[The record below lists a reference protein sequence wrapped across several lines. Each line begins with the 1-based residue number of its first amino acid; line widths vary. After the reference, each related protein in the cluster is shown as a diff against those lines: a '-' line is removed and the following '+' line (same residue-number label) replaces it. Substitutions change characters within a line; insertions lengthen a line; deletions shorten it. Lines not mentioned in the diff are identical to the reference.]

1 MTGRGQT
8 GRMRTV
14 LMVLFDQVQ
23 SLDVTG
29 PLEVFTGANTWR
41 GGRGDGPAYDIRT
54 ASLGGRPVRTSSGLR
69 VTPDEDLR
77 EVRLSRPGLLIVPGG
92 EGSRRPDPELTGWLR
107 AHGRQA
113 DRLVSVCTGAF
124 LLAEAGLLDG
134 RRVTT
139 HWAYCA
145 SLAARYPQVSVE
157 EDPIFV
163 RDGNVATSAG
173 VTAGIDLAL
182 ALVEDDLGR
191 DAALDIARHL
201 VVFLRRPGNQAQ
213 FSAQLAGQLANREPL
228 REVQRWIADHPAADL
243 SVETLARQASLSPR
257 QFARAFAAEVGMPP
271 GRYVDRVRLET
282 ARRRLEDTADGV
294 EQTARS
300 CGYGTPEA
308 MRRAFVRA
316 LGVSPGEY
324 RRRFRAAIALIITT
338 KESQCRSPSCSSTGS
353 PCLDAIG
360 PYQVLSGLP
369 GAEVSFVA
377 ERPGPIRD
385 EEGSLVVSA
394 PAGLADVPRPDIV
407 VVPGGPGQNDQ
418 MQDGPVHEWLRA
430 ADQATTWTT
439 SVCTGSLILAAA
451 GLLAG
456 RRATTH
462 WLALDE
468 LGQLGAT
475 PVTDRVVFDGKYVT
489 AAGVSS
495 GIDMGLT
502 LAGRIAGDQVA
513 QAIQLMIEYDPQ
525 PPYDAGSP
533 DRAPAEIV
541 ARPARPQPLPADRP
555 PG

>member
-1 MTGRGQT
+1 
-8 GRMRTV
+8 MRTV

-41 GGRGDGPAYDIRT
+41 AGHGDAPSYDIRT

-77 EVRLSRPGLLIVPGG
+77 EFRVPRPDLLIVPGG
-92 EGSRRPDPELTGWLR
+92 EGSRRPAPELSGWLR
-107 AHGRQA
+107 SHGRQA
-113 DRLVSVCTGAF
+113 ERLVSVCTGAF
-124 LLAEAGLLDG
+124 LLAAAGLLDG

-157 EDPIFV
+157 QEPIFV

-228 REVQRWIADHPAADL
+228 REVQRWIADYPAADL

-271 GRYVDRVRLET
+271 GRYVDRVRLEA

-308 MRRAFVRA
+308 MRRAFIRA

-324 RRRFRAAIALIITT
+324 RRRFRPPAI
-338 KESQCRSPSCSSTGS
+338 S
-353 PCLDAIG
+353 
-360 PYQVLSGLP
+360 
-369 GAEVSFVA
+369 
-377 ERPGPIRD
+377 
-385 EEGSLVVSA
+385 
-394 PAGLADVPRPDIV
+394 
-407 VVPGGPGQNDQ
+407 N
-418 MQDGPVHEWLRA
+418 
-430 ADQATTWTT
+430 
-439 SVCTGSLILAAA
+439 
-451 GLLAG
+451 
-456 RRATTH
+456 
-462 WLALDE
+462 
-468 LGQLGAT
+468 
-475 PVTDRVVFDGKYVT
+475 
-489 AAGVSS
+489 
-495 GIDMGLT
+495 
-502 LAGRIAGDQVA
+502 
-513 QAIQLMIEYDPQ
+513 
-525 PPYDAGSP
+525 
-533 DRAPAEIV
+533 
-541 ARPARPQPLPADRP
+541 
-555 PG
+555 